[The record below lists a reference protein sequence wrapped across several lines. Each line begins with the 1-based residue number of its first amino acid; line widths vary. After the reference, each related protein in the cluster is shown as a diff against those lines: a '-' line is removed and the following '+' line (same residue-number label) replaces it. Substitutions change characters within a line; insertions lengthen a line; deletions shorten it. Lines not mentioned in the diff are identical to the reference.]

1 MRATTEGADDTDA
14 SLERLQRALDAAVSP
29 EDVYAIVVDLGAKVA
44 GATSVSVALLDASAE
59 WVELVAHEGPDT
71 LPIDRERRQPSDD
84 EAPMAETIRTERIVH
99 VDGETHASELIG
111 REDTSA
117 AAVCLPL
124 RVESHVVGGIGFG
137 FEHHVDRHGH
147 EVALLE
153 EIVDACGRAV
163 DRTVA
168 ATPEGAG
175 FRRMIEAARGRL
187 AFLSAATRELG
198 RTLDRDAVLETLTE
212 LVVPRFADWA
222 SVLLPEGDELVAA
235 TLVHRDLPVE
245 GLHERAGRF
254 RSPISSDTPS
264 AEVYRSGIPV
274 LARGV
279 DDDLR
284 ARIAAYPELAEHLAS
299 TRDRLVVPI
308 TVPDRILG
316 VLTLGES
323 QRAPFTEDDMAV
335 AMELA
340 SRAGTAL
347 DNAARFT
354 AERDMAELL
363 QRAVL
368 PAELP
373 AWDDLHLAARYV
385 PATITARVGGDWYD
399 AFELRD
405 KRLGLCVGDV
415 VGHGVA
421 SAACMGQLRN
431 ALRVYAIDG
440 DSPSEVVTGLN
451 RFTIDTAVTT
461 FTTLVYAVFDPA
473 TGVLEWTSA
482 GHPPMVCQR
491 RGRVELLQ
499 ARHGTPIGVMDR
511 AYESSC
517 TVLDP
522 GDRVLIFTDGLVERR
537 SESLEQGM
545 ERLRS
550 VLADNRTLTL
560 TDAVDKIVG
569 QVAPLERDDDLC
581 VLAVERR

>member
-1 MRATTEGADDTDA
+1 MTAEDR
-14 SLERLQRALDAAVSP
+14 LERFQRALDAAVAP
-29 EDVYAIVVDLGAKVA
+29 EDVYAIVVDLGAKLA
-44 GATSVSVALLDASAE
+44 GATAVSVALLDASAE
-59 WVELVAHEGPDT
+59 WVELVAHQGPDT

-84 EAPMAETIRTERIVH
+84 ERPMAETIRTERIVH
-99 VDGETHASELIG
+99 VDV
-111 REDTSA
+111 DTLTGGVTA
-117 AAVCLPL
+117 PEEAARAAVCVPL
-124 RVESHVVGGIGFG
+124 RVESHVVGAISFAFG
-137 FEHHVDRHGH
+137 HHVDRQG
-147 EVALLE
+147 EDVAFLE
-153 EIVDACGRAV
+153 QIVRSCGRAV

-198 RTLDRDAVLETLTE
+198 RSLDRDAVLETLTE

-235 TLVHRDLPVE
+235 TLVHRELPVE

-254 RSPISSDTPS
+254 RSPITSDTPS

-284 ARIAAYPELAEHLAS
+284 ARIAAYPELAEHLAE

-316 VLTLGES
+316 VLTLGEAKRS
-323 QRAPFTEDDMAV
+323 PFTEDDMAV

-354 AERDMAELL
+354 AERDMAEIL

-368 PAELP
+368 PAALP
-373 AWDDLHLAARYV
+373 VRDDVQLAARYV
-385 PATITARVGGDWYD
+385 PATVTARVGGDWYD

-405 KRLGLCVGDV
+405 KRIGLCVGDV

-440 DSPSEVVTGLN
+440 APPGEVLTGLN
-451 RFTIDTAVTT
+451 QFTIDTDVTSY
-461 FTTLVYAVFDPA
+461 TTLVYAVFDPA
-473 TGVLEWTSA
+473 NGLLEWTSA
-482 GHPPMVCQR
+482 GHPPMVWQR
-491 RGRVELLQ
+491 STDAEVLAE
-499 ARHGTPIGVMDR
+499 RHGMPIGVMDR
-511 AYESSC
+511 PYQSC
-517 TVLDP
+517 RTVLAP
-522 GDRVLIFTDGLVERR
+522 GDRVLIYTDGLVERR
-537 SESLEQGM
+537 DEALDQGIQ
-545 ERLRS
+545 RLRDA
-550 VLADNRTLTL
+550 LAETSELAL
-560 TDAVDKIVG
+560 EDAVDKILD
-569 QVAPLERDDDLC
+569 QVAPVERNDDVC
-581 VLAVERR
+581 VLAVERPTG